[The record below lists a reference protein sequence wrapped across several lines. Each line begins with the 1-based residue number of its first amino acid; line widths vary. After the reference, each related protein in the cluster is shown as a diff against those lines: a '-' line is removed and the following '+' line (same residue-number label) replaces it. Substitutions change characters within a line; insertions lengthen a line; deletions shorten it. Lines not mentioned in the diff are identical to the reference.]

1 MQSAVTAETSG
12 GLATTVQDRPLRPAL
27 RATLERARARLDRYR
42 GAGAARRGGRLRF
55 LLAAGP
61 PPLPLP
67 PRPSAGRLGRLVAPG
82 RPRRDHAE
90 NGDRTPRSLLQ
101 LPQPRPHR

>member
-1 MQSAVTAETSG
+1 MQSAVTVETSG
-12 GLATTVQDRPLRPAL
+12 GVAATVQDRPLRPPL

-42 GAGAARRGGRLRF
+42 GAGAACRGSRLRF

-67 PRPSAGRLGRLVAPG
+67 ARPPAGRLGRLVAPG
-82 RPRRDHAE
+82 RPRRHHAE
-90 NGDRTPRSLLQ
+90 ARDRTPRGLLQ
-101 LPQPRPHR
+101 LSQ